1 MTGGEK
7 QIMKVMVRNIFK
19 ILPGKMTEG
28 MELVQQW
35 MAVASRLSG
44 APSRGYQPLIGGGDT
59 TRTIIWETELD
70 SLATF
75 EALPAKMGKEPEM
88 QPLFPKLNVVIDRID
103 VELYT
108 PIPTM

>member
-1 MTGGEK
+1 
-7 QIMKVMVRNIFK
+7 MKVMVRNIFK

-28 MELVQQW
+28 TELVQKW

-44 APSRGYQPLIGGGDT
+44 APSRGYRPLFGGGDT
-59 TRTIIWETELD
+59 TRTIIWETEFD

-75 EALPAKMGKEPEM
+75 EALPTKMGTDPEM
-88 QPLFPKLNVVIDRID
+88 QTLFPKLNVVIDSID

-108 PIPTM
+108 PMSTV

>member
-1 MTGGEK
+1 
-7 QIMKVMVRNIFK
+7 MKVMVRNIFK

-28 MELVQQW
+28 RELVQKW

-44 APSRGYQPLIGGGDT
+44 ASSRGYQPFIGGGDT
-59 TRTIIWETELD
+59 TRTIVWEIELE

-75 EALPAKMGKEPEM
+75 EALPVKMGADPEM
-88 QPLFPKLNVVIDRID
+88 QPLFPKLNGVIDSID

>member
-1 MTGGEK
+1 
-7 QIMKVMVRNIFK
+7 MKVMVRNIFK
-19 ILPGKMTEG
+19 ILPGRMTEG
-28 MELVQQW
+28 MELVKKW

-44 APSRGYQPLIGGGDT
+44 ISSRGYRPLIGGGDT

-75 EALPAKMGKEPEM
+75 EALPAKMGADPDM
-88 QPLFPKLNVVIDRID
+88 QTLFPKLNVVIDSIE